1 MPLFSVGLQ
10 IRQQRLMLH
19 LTQQEVAELSG
30 VSVRL
35 LRELEA
41 GRANVGLQQLEKIAA
56 VLNLAV
62 TLAPKTDENASR

>member
-1 MPLFSVGLQ
+1 MPDVFQVL
-10 IRQQRLMLH
+10 REQRFHLD

-41 GRANVGLQQLEKIAA
+41 GRANPGLRQLEKIAA
-56 VLNLAV
+56 VLNL
-62 TLAPKTDENASR
+62 TLTLTPKANETASR

>member
-1 MPLFSVGLQ
+1 MPH
-10 IRQQRLMLH
+10 IEKIIEQQRHQMH

-41 GRANVGLQQLEKIAA
+41 GRANPGLRQLEKIVA
-56 VLNLAV
+56 VLNL
-62 TLAPKTDENASR
+62 TLTLTPKANETASR

>member
-1 MPLFSVGLQ
+1 MPDISRIL
-10 IRQQRLMLH
+10 IRHRLRLG

-41 GRANVGLQQLEKIAA
+41 GRANPGLRQLKQIAN
-56 VLNLAV
+56 VLNL
-62 TLAPKTDENASR
+62 TLTLVPISDEKITR

>member
-1 MPLFSVGLQ
+1 MPDLPRIFIRHRLQ
-10 IRQQRLMLH
+10 PS

-41 GRANVGLQQLEKIAA
+41 GRANPGVRQLERIAN
-56 VLNLAV
+56 VLNL
-62 TLAPKTDENASR
+62 TLTLVPLTNENSTR

>member
-1 MPLFSVGLQ
+1 MPDIFQVL
-10 IRQQRLMLH
+10 RKQRFHLN

-41 GRANVGLQQLEKIAA
+41 GRANPGLRQLEKIAA
-56 VLNLAV
+56 VLNL
-62 TLAPKTDENASR
+62 TLTLMPKANEAASR

>member
-1 MPLFSVGLQ
+1 MMPEIHQ
-10 IRQQRLMLH
+10 IISRQRFKLR

-41 GRANVGLQQLEKIAA
+41 GRANPGLRQLQKLAA
-56 VLNLAV
+56 VLNL
-62 TLAPKTDENASR
+62 TLTLTQNTNETSGR

>member
-1 MPLFSVGLQ
+1 MPEIHQ
-10 IRQQRLMLH
+10 IISRQRFKLR

-41 GRANVGLQQLEKIAA
+41 GRANPGLRQLQKLAA
-56 VLNLAV
+56 VLNL
-62 TLAPKTDENASR
+62 TLTLTQNTNETSGR